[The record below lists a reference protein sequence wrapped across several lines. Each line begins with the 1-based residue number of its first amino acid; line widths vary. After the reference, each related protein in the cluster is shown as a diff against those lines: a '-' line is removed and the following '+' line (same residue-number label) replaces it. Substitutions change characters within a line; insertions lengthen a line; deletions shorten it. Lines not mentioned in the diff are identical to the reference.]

1 MIITV
6 FDWDDT
12 LMATTHVQTTG
23 DTSYF
28 NLLSESIR
36 SCIDIAKKH
45 GQVYIITNGQK
56 EWFNLC
62 LNFLPDCKDLLD
74 EVIFISTVDNKF
86 DYKTPLKEWKY
97 KAFKRLIPFFSKRD
111 KNNQIIAFGDAA
123 HDRAAALHVK
133 DILKGKVGYLNTF
146 VKHIKLIE
154 SADFDSILKQQKII
168 RDIFYHLVDIKED
181 VDLSFQ
187 VEVVRSLEQGERIN
201 HLKNL
206 LKEKVFIHNE

>member
-1 MIITV
+1 
-6 FDWDDT
+6 
-12 LMATTHVQTTG
+12 
-23 DTSYF
+23 
-28 NLLSESIR
+28 
-36 SCIDIAKKH
+36 
-45 GQVYIITNGQK
+45 
-56 EWFNLC
+56 
-62 LNFLPDCKDLLD
+62 
-74 EVIFISTVDNKF
+74 
-86 DYKTPLKEWKY
+86 
-97 KAFKRLIPFFSKRD
+97 
-111 KNNQIIAFGDAA
+111 
-123 HDRAAALHVK
+123 
-133 DILKGKVGYLNTF
+133 